1 MEPTSSRTLEQ
12 RPHIC
17 RKWIETLVKRV
28 LLRVMWFRSAS
39 NPSMHLRY
47 EYGVRLADDT
57 AAKFDPIHA
66 GHWSKQYPLTTNGK
80 TSRQM
85 SHTDNLI
92 TDLR

>member
-1 MEPTSSRTLEQ
+1 
-12 RPHIC
+12 
-17 RKWIETLVKRV
+17 
-28 LLRVMWFRSAS
+28 
-39 NPSMHLRY
+39 MHLRY